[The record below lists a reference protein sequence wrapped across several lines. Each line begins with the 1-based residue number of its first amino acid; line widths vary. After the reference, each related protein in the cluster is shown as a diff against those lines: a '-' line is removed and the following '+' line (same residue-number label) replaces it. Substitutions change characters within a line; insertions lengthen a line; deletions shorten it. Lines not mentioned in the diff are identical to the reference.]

1 MGSSSEAKTLLL
13 GHECPLP
20 PSLLFTA
27 CLAAIFRTS
36 CSCTQLC
43 PRATAGHTTELPLLT
58 CLVTNHGLLARVLQ
72 HTHQHRD
79 GPWVPHLAQ
88 AVG

>member
-1 MGSSSEAKTLLL
+1 MGPSLEAETLLL
-13 GHECPLP
+13 GHGWTPLCAVHRP
-20 PSLLFTA
+20 P
-27 CLAAIFRTS
+27 

-43 PRATAGHTTELPLLT
+43 PRARAEHTIGLPLLT
-58 CLVTNHGLLARVLQ
+58 CLVTNHGLLAHVLQ
-72 HTHQHRD
+72 HIHQHRD